1 MPSNKQ
7 RVDLAGLFQ
16 SVTDSLA
23 ENQQQLDHLD
33 EYNHDHGDNMV
44 QTFQTITNAID
55 KKKGSTDGA
64 ALAYAAKQLSR
75 SANSSSSKLYAENLA
90 QAAVQFKGKQV
101 DSKGALELLSTL
113 IGAGQAQPAA
123 PQAQSQSQGMAG
135 ADMLGALLGGMGGA
149 QQQPQTQQPAG
160 GDDLLGALL
169 GGLTGGQQPQTQ
181 QPQTSGAGDL
191 LGSLLGGLTGQSTG
205 SSQSSGLGLD
215 DLFAGGMAYLQ
226 AKQSGQGNAQALIQA
241 FLAASGMG
249 QSAHRQEST
258 QVVVQ
263 SFVQALSGMTA
274 GR

>member
-1 MPSNKQ
+1 MPTNKQ

-44 QTFQTITNAID
+44 QTFQTITNALE

-75 SANSSSSKLYAENLA
+75 SANSSSSKLYADNLA

-113 IGAGQAQPAA
+113 IGAGQTQSA
-123 PQAQSQSQGMAG
+123 PQTQSQGMAG

-149 QQQPQTQQPAG
+149 QQQPQQPQTSGAG
-160 GDDLLGALL
+160 DLLGALL
-169 GGLTGGQQPQTQ
+169 GGMGGAQQQPQ
-181 QPQTSGAGDL
+181 QPQSAGGDL

-205 SSQSSGLGLD
+205 SGQSSGLGLD
-215 DLFAGGMAYLQ
+215 DLLAGGMAYLQ

-263 SFVQALSGMTA
+263 SFLQALSGMTA